1 MNRGERRR
9 QERATANGRLL
20 PEEKEH
26 IRDQQ
31 RLPAD
36 QPLSKTDP
44 DPIPP
49 KVRLIAQSIGQQYL
63 SLLERQRMNR
73 PGFCRDFLS

>member
-36 QPLSKTDP
+36 QPLSKQTPTRFSQSPTD
-44 DPIPP
+44 
-49 KVRLIAQSIGQQYL
+49 
-63 SLLERQRMNR
+63 R
-73 PGFCRDFLS
+73 PNPSASNISVSWKDNA